1 MVKRDVE
8 VNKDDAIES
17 EKDKKSVRMPL
28 MRNRRAI
35 RMLHGSIGKLS
46 PLSVTDAANYDE
58 QKNKG
63 WVKPLFSS
71 IVYRLP
77 VSSELWELL
86 SFIAIIA
93 IENVEIFL
101 TIRSDREMK
110 CDFRISKRRSSCCY
124 CW

>member
-8 VNKDDAIES
+8 ANLASWSKDDAIE
-17 EKDKKSVRMPL
+17 EDEKKDKESVQMPRL
-28 MRNRRAI
+28 VRNRRAI

-77 VSSELWELL
+77 VSSEV
-86 SFIAIIA
+86 S
-93 IENVEIFL
+93 
-101 TIRSDREMK
+101 
-110 CDFRISKRRSSCCY
+110 
-124 CW
+124 

>member
-8 VNKDDAIES
+8 TKLAFSSKDDAIETD
-17 EKDKKSVRMPL
+17 ERKDKESVRMPL
-28 MRNRRAI
+28 TRNRRAI
-35 RMLHGSIGKLS
+35 RMFHGSIGKLS

-77 VSSELWELL
+77 VSSELFGN
-86 SFIAIIA
+86 S
-93 IENVEIFL
+93 
-101 TIRSDREMK
+101 
-110 CDFRISKRRSSCCY
+110 RRSRNDGTYTARYFCRGDESPRSPQ
-124 CW
+124 